1 MKHKVLMSAAVVAA
15 ALAGLAGP
23 ASAHH
28 SYAMFDRSKEVV
40 LKDATVV
47 GWEWTSPHTWLY
59 VLVPEAG
66 REPIKYSVEGGN
78 PGILRRQG
86 FAKGSMSPGD
96 KVTVYISPLKS
107 GEKGGSMNAVSL
119 KNGSMLG
126 ERAKIGQ

>member
-1 MKHKVLMSAAVVAA
+1 MKHNAPWLVALTLAA
-15 ALAGLAGP
+15 ACVANP

-28 SYAMFDRSKEVV
+28 SYAMFDRSREIV

-59 VLVPEAG
+59 VLVPAPG
-66 REPIKYSVEGGN
+66 REPIKYSIEGGN

-86 FAKGSMSPGD
+86 FGKGSLSPGD
-96 KVTVYISPLKS
+96 KITVYIAPLKS
-107 GEKGGSMNAVSL
+107 GDKGGALNAVAL
-119 KNGSMLG
+119 KTGAVLG